1 MTALAEA
8 HAPAPAPQS
17 LFTPV
22 KWVDFQVD
30 DAVRAY
36 LRRGIM
42 AVWDTGIGKSAL
54 SLAIGCLGL
63 GEGAIDNIII
73 ICEQNKLKEW
83 PAEVLK
89 HTQITS
95 VGVYHGPK
103 RKKMLGDLPTVV
115 VSSYE
120 TWRNDAVHFI
130 TKTKY
135 EDGPLIAAFQGRRV
149 VVVYDEIAKLGNRGN
164 QLYKAHFRT
173 MTRLRKLHPEII
185 VVGLTA
191 TPFDAGA
198 YEQFFSEMR
207 LVCPAAMPTCKMFE
221 DKVIR
226 SRDPWGRA
234 NYDREGVE
242 WFRQLCEPWISR
254 RRKTDPEVREHF
266 PAFTEQFVTAQMH
279 ADQRG
284 IYQRLEDLAW
294 DEQGNHVDVP
304 GLAILLRQLAG
315 DPWAIRYAAEH
326 GSSPLAKMV
335 WQTLG
340 PELEKC
346 SSAKAELL
354 QQRYISPIMAS
365 GAKMIIFTFFS
376 NTVLPAL
383 RDRIKT
389 KAPIFLYQGEMTK
402 AAKDQALARFR
413 AHNGPAILL
422 ASDSAARGINAPEA
436 SYAVEYEP
444 ALKHST
450 RMQRA
455 GRGHRAFSDVPL
467 TFITM
472 VLEGTVEE
480 SRAIPKLMARNAQ
493 QDEFFGDTDAE
504 EFTTAADRRRM
515 FAMARK
521 RRGA

>member
-8 HAPAPAPQS
+8 PAPQRQS
-17 LFTPV
+17 LFTPAT
-22 KWVDFQVD
+22 WVDFQVD

-36 LRRGIM
+36 LRKGM
-42 AVWDTGIGKSAL
+42 AAVWDTGIGKSAF
-54 SLAIGCLGL
+54 SLAVGCLAL
-63 GEGAIDNIII
+63 GEGQIDHIII

-83 PAEVLK
+83 PEEIAK

-103 RKKMLGDLPTVV
+103 RKQMLDDLPVIV

-120 TWRNDAVHFI
+120 TWRNDAVRFA
-130 TKTKY
+130 TKTRY
-135 EDGPLIAAFQGRRV
+135 TDGPLIEAFQGRRV
-149 VVVYDEIAKLGNRGN
+149 LIVYDEIAKLGNRSS
-164 QLYKAHFRT
+164 QLYKAHYRT
-173 MTRLRKLHPEII
+173 MTRVRKLHPGII

-198 YEQFFSEMR
+198 YEQFFNEMR
-207 LVCPAAMPTCKMFE
+207 LICPEAMPTVKDFE
-221 DKVIR
+221 SKVIR

-234 NYDREGVE
+234 NYSPEGVE

-254 RRKTDPEVREHF
+254 RRKTDAEVREHF
-266 PAFTEQFVTAQMH
+266 PPFAEQFATCQMH

-294 DEQGNHVDVP
+294 DKQGNYTEVP
-304 GLAILLRQLAG
+304 GLNVLLRQLAG
-315 DPWAIRYAAEH
+315 DPMAIKYAAQH
-326 GSSPLAKMV
+326 GTSPLAKLV

-340 PELEKC
+340 AELSKC

-354 QQRYISPIMAS
+354 QQRYIGPIMAS
-365 GAKMIIFTFFS
+365 DQKMIIFTFFS
-376 NTVLPAL
+376 NTVLPAV
-383 RDRIKT
+383 RDRIET
-389 KAPIFLYQGEMTK
+389 SAPLFLYQGEMSK
-402 AAKDQALARFR
+402 AAKDQFLAQFR
-413 AHNGPAILL
+413 AHKGPAILL

-455 GRGHRAFSDVPL
+455 GRGHRAFSDIPL

-472 VLEGTVEE
+472 VLEGSVEE
-480 SRAIPKLMARNAQ
+480 SRAIPRLMKRNEQ
-493 QDEFFGDTDAE
+493 QDDFFGDTDAE
-504 EFTTAADRRRM
+504 EFTTATDRRRM
-515 FAMARK
+515 FAMARH